1 MFCLTKNTLEK
12 IFTTGSMFEKASVHE
27 GSKQAV
33 STIRQFN
40 SLIPVCRVCAV
51 SMDETRMLLED
62 ATHKVWVNFDADKT
76 GQNDDIIVGSVIIIK
91 EYSLKKECG
100 ADKLLGGNMDFQL
113 VSTKMAITNDS
124 NHILIVTAYQ
134 TIGFDNVLKIT
145 VELPEAG
152 NQIPDVKI
160 ALLRPNI
167 QKSFIKFKGML
178 TQIGK

>member
-1 MFCLTKNTLEK
+1 
-12 IFTTGSMFEKASVHE
+12 
-27 GSKQAV
+27 
-33 STIRQFN
+33 
-40 SLIPVCRVCAV
+40 
-51 SMDETRMLLED
+51 
-62 ATHKVWVNFDADKT
+62 
-76 GQNDDIIVGSVIIIK
+76 
-91 EYSLKKECG
+91 
-100 ADKLLGGNMDFQL
+100 
-113 VSTKMAITNDS
+113 MAITNDS